1 VPCKYT
7 ALEVRSDKFNCFI
20 MQYPLYKLLSSY
32 LNSMLHKQVQKR
44 SDAQAAINP
53 SPPNGAGNAYLLL
66 SLYATM

>member
-1 VPCKYT
+1 
-7 ALEVRSDKFNCFI
+7 